1 MYYLAIDIGASSGR
15 HIVGYKKNGK
25 IVLEELY
32 RFPNGM
38 DKVGE
43 NLVWDVD
50 RLFAEIKK
58 GIKIALEKYK
68 SIKSLAIDTW
78 GVDYVL
84 MNGDKEILPVHA
96 YRDARTKVS
105 SEKVHQIIP
114 FTELYSKTG
123 IEFNEFNSI
132 YQLYD
137 DKLTGKMDNATDF
150 LMLPEYFSYKLTG
163 VKKKEYTE
171 ATTTGLV
178 NALTHEFDG
187 EIIDKLGLKKELFK
201 EICQPRTSFGYFTEQ
216 VKQEV
221 GGDIEVVMCASHD
234 TASAV
239 CGIDM
244 QENAPYIS
252 SGTWSLLGVK
262 TDRAITDR
270 GVNIS
275 NEGGDKN
282 TFRHQKNIMG
292 MWLVNQLQKTLAQ
305 KLTVVEMISVARK
318 SDYTEIFDVND
329 SSLVAPDNMK
339 EAIVALLNE
348 TGNPPKDESDIIN
361 SVYHSLAK
369 CYAQTFSEI
378 SNNIGQKFDKLY
390 IVGGGAKNGY
400 LNELTERYSGAT
412 VIAMPI
418 EATALG
424 NIKIQMDR

>member
-15 HIVGYKKNGK
+15 HIVGYSENGK
-25 IVLEELY
+25 IVLDEVY

-38 DKVGE
+38 DKKGDS
-43 NLVWDVD
+43 LTWDIA
-50 RLFAEIKK
+50 RLFSEVKN
-58 GIKIALEKYK
+58 GIKIALGKYK
-68 SIKSLAIDTW
+68 NIKSLAIDTW

-84 MNGDKEILPVHA
+84 MNGDTEILPVYA
-96 YRDARTKVS
+96 YRDSRTKYS
-105 SEKVHQIIP
+105 SEILHSDIL
-114 FTELYSKTG
+114 FEHLYKRTG
-123 IEFNEFNSI
+123 IEFNEFNSV

-137 DKLTGKMDNATDF
+137 DKLKGRLDKATDF
-150 LMLPEYFSYKLTG
+150 LMLPEYLSYKLTG

-178 NALTHEFDG
+178 NVTSHQFDA
-187 EIIDKLGLKKELFK
+187 ELIELLGLKKELFK
-201 EICQPRTSFGYFTEQ
+201 EIYQPRTSFGFFTED
-216 VKQEV
+216 VKREV

-244 QENAPYIS
+244 ETNAPYIS

-262 TDRAITDR
+262 TEKAIVDKGTDL
-270 GVNIS
+270 S

-292 MWLVNQLQKTLAQ
+292 MWLVNELQKTLDK
-305 KLTVVEMISVARK
+305 KLSVVEMIDEAKGSV
-318 SDYTEIFDVND
+318 YEQTFDVND
-329 SSLVAPDNMK
+329 SSLVAPTNMK
-339 EAIVALLNE
+339 EAITSLLIK
-348 TGNPPKDESDIIN
+348 TGNPPKHEKDIIN

-369 CYAQTFSEI
+369 CYADTFKKI
-378 SNNIGQKFDKLY
+378 CSNVGKQFDRLY
-390 IVGGGAKNGY
+390 IVGGGAKNSY
-400 LNELTERYSGAT
+400 LNELTERYSK
-412 VIAMPI
+412 VKVVVMPI

>member
-15 HIVGYKKNGK
+15 HIVGYKKENE
-25 IVLEELY
+25 IVLDEIY

-38 DKVGE
+38 DKQGDS
-43 NLVWDVD
+43 LVWDVN
-50 RLFAEIKK
+50 RLFTEIKT
-58 GIKIALEKYK
+58 GIKLALEKYK

-84 MNGDKEILPVHA
+84 LDGDKEILPVHA
-96 YRDARTKVS
+96 YRDARTKIS
-105 SEKVHQIIP
+105 KDDVHAIIP
-114 FTELYSKTG
+114 FEELYKRTG

-132 YQLYD
+132 YQLFD
-137 DKLTGKMDNATDF
+137 DKKTGKMDKATDF

-178 NALTHEFDG
+178 NAFTHKFDQG
-187 EIIDKLGLKKELFK
+187 IIEKLGLKKELFK
-201 EICQPRTSFGYFTEQ
+201 QIEQPRTSFGYFTDE
-216 VKQEV
+216 VKKEV

-244 QENAPYIS
+244 PENAPYIS

-262 TDRAITDR
+262 SDKAITDR
-270 GVNIS
+270 GMNIS

-292 MWLVNQLQKTLAQ
+292 MWLVNELQKSLDK
-305 KLTVVEMISVARK
+305 KLNVVEMIAEAK
-318 SDYTEIFDVND
+318 TSDYEQTFDVND
-329 SSLVAPDNMK
+329 ASLVAPENMK
-339 EAIVALLNE
+339 KAITALLDK
-348 TGNPPKDESDIIN
+348 TDNPPKEEKDIIN

-369 CYAQTFSEI
+369 CYAKTFKEI
-378 SNNIGQKFDKLY
+378 CSNVNKEYDRLY
-390 IVGGGAKNGY
+390 IVGGGAKNTY
-400 LNELTERYSGAT
+400 LNELTQRYSG
-412 VIAMPI
+412 VKVVAMPI